1 MLQNLEAGYTTMYN
15 VKADA
20 CYQYPVNN
28 MFINHAMTMGSVA
41 GDCARNAGF
50 QVKGATH
57 TQPGEYMGHHYSVE
71 VTEYTHAGLQELCD
85 GSDCN
90 QMFLQDLCDGSDC
103 NQMFLQNLCDGSD
116 CNQMFLQDL
125 CDGSDCNQMSWM
137 QELYQSQN
145 LTHWVIEG
153 KCYQKAVPANIMQQV
168 LSAPIN
174 GLAGGCVVGGYT

>member
-103 NQMFLQNLCDGSD
+103 NQM
-116 CNQMFLQDL
+116 
-125 CDGSDCNQMSWM
+125 SWM